1 MFPLPDGRALLR
13 WMFVSLGLI
22 ILSAPEF
29 TVNSILRADRWAAF
43 LFPGDPAAFT
53 GFMAASYV
61 YIGLTPLLCLAT
73 AFGLKRNRSWARW
86 TGTSASSLLLF
97 GFPLLTVA
105 GALGLYALFA
115 KPRRPDPQPQPAPRP
130 KVKTAGYWA
139 SRSDPKRDSKAQP
152 IVAGIAMIFGF
163 QGLALLTLYAQRS
176 GMPAWNPGWTWW
188 LYLFLFLFLQTA
200 LHELGHAAMAWTL
213 YFRVRTIAIGPLIF
227 WNDGYGY
234 QFRFE
239 WNRLFDSR
247 GYMGAAPV
255 SDDDLLFRQIA
266 TVASGP
272 FLTLLVGG
280 FLLLLFLCL
289 PGTAWQG
296 VWWIVAFNAVLGICH
311 AVMNLVPLGYSD
323 GAMLYHLVRETP
335 AGRHLLNHLKFSLIQ
350 EQADA
355 AHSRADFEKE
365 VELRQAALLLAQECS
380 QPNAM
385 AIAFSHQ
392 ALGHARLAFED
403 WPGAQAEFLKSLEC
417 NADCEFNP
425 GFQANSWSGLQK
437 AGVERYCVFEAGR
450 ANAAAVKAAVEVV
463 EELKQNRNRT
473 SVAVART
480 MLAQV
485 HLRAGERAAALAE
498 ADAALAALPRH
509 RQHLMLH
516 AMLHSVRAV
525 AYLNLGAVEDGVSAA
540 REAAAV
546 LGSPEIPEAQR
557 NLAAAELGE
566 LGEGLWKA
574 GQSDRAIRL
583 MQKTVNQLESGGA
596 AVTAAQYRIKLAAA
610 LRATGR
616 DAEALYILPDEET
629 LPPGP
634 RRRLLAERVELH
646 LAAARHREAVADG
659 RALLR
664 LWQCEPDPPA
674 TEIAVAEGLL
684 ARACLETADSA
695 AAEALARHAADVLAP
710 WGHPDAAGCRIT
722 LALASRERSRTVF
735 DEALRSIEAD
745 PLLSPAEK
753 TRRLDA
759 ERARIDRSG
768 PIEGTATLVRLAP
781 AVCA

>member
-1 MFPLPDGRALLR
+1 MFL
-13 WMFVSLGLI
+13 SLGVI
-22 ILSAPEF
+22 ILCAPEF
-29 TVNSILRADRWAAF
+29 TVHSILLADRWAAF
-43 LFPGDPAAFT
+43 LFPGDPAAVT
-53 GFMAASYV
+53 YFMAASYV

-73 AFGLKRNRSWARW
+73 GFGLKRNRSWARW
-86 TGTSASSLLLF
+86 TGTAASSLLLF
-97 GFPLLTVA
+97 GFPLLTVV
-105 GALGLYALFA
+105 GALGLYARFA
-115 KPRRPDPQPQPAPRP
+115 KPRRPDPQPQPTPRP
-130 KVKTAGYWA
+130 QVKTTGYWT
-139 SRSDPKRDSKAQP
+139 SKRDSKNDSKRDCKAQP
-152 IVAGIAMIFGF
+152 IIAGIAMIFGF
-163 QGLALLTLYAQRS
+163 QGLALLTLYAQHS

-213 YFRVRTIAIGPLIF
+213 YYRVRTIAIGPLIF
-227 WNDGYGY
+227 RNDGYGY

-239 WNRLFDSR
+239 WGRLFDSR
-247 GYMGAAPV
+247 GYMGAVPV
-255 SDDDLLFRQIA
+255 SDDNLLFRQIA

-296 VWWIVAFNAVLGICH
+296 VWWIVAINAVLGICH
-311 AVMNLVPLGYSD
+311 AAMNLVPVGDSD
-323 GAMLYHLVRETP
+323 GAMLYHLVRQTP

-350 EQADA
+350 EQAGA

-365 VELRQAALLLAQECS
+365 VELRQAALLLAQQCG

-385 AIAFSHQ
+385 AVAVSHQ

-403 WPGAQAEFLKSLEC
+403 WPGAQTEFLKSLEC
-417 NADCEFNP
+417 NAGRKLNPEFK
-425 GFQANSWSGLQK
+425 ANSWSGLQQ

-463 EELKQNRNRT
+463 EELKQNHNRT
-473 SVAVART
+473 GVAVART

-485 HLRAGERAAALAE
+485 HLRAGEYAAALAE
-498 ADAALAALPRH
+498 ADSALVALPRH
-509 RQHLMLH
+509 RERLMLQ

-525 AYLNLGAVEDGVSAA
+525 AYLNLGAVEDGLSAA

-557 NLAAAELGE
+557 NLAAVELGE
-566 LGEGLWKA
+566 LSEGLWKA

-583 MQKTVNQLESGGA
+583 MQKTVNQLESGSS
-596 AVTAAQYRIKLAAA
+596 AVTAARYRIKLAAA
-610 LRATGR
+610 LRAAGR

-634 RRRLLAERVELH
+634 RHRLLAERVELH
-646 LAAARHREAVADG
+646 LAAARSREAVADG
-659 RALLR
+659 RTLLS
-664 LWQCEPDPPA
+664 LWQSEPDPPA
-674 TEIAVAEGLL
+674 PEIAVAEGLL
-684 ARACLETADSA
+684 ARACLETGDSA
-695 AAEALARHAADVLAP
+695 EAEALARHAVDVLAP

-722 LALASRERSRTVF
+722 LALASREPSRTVF
-735 DEALRSIEAD
+735 DEALRSLASD
-745 PLLSPAEK
+745 PLLGPAEK
-753 TRRLDA
+753 TRRLEA

-768 PIEGTATLVRLAP
+768 PIEGTATLVCLAP
-781 AVCA
+781 PVCA

>member
-1 MFPLPDGRALLR
+1 MFL
-13 WMFVSLGLI
+13 SLGVI

-29 TVNSILRADRWAAF
+29 TVHSVLRADRWATF
-43 LFPGDPAAFT
+43 LFPGDPVVFT
-53 GFMAASYV
+53 YFMAAAYV

-73 AFGLKRNRSWARW
+73 GFGLKRNRPWARW
-86 TGTSASSLLLF
+86 TGTAASSLLLF
-97 GFPLLTVA
+97 GFPLLTVV

-130 KVKTAGYWA
+130 RVRTAGYWA
-139 SRSDPKRDSKAQP
+139 SKRDSKRDCKAQP

-213 YFRVRTIAIGPLIF
+213 YYRVRAIAIGPLLF

-239 WNRLFDSR
+239 WGRLFDSR
-247 GYMGAAPV
+247 GYMGAVPV
-255 SDDDLLFRQIA
+255 SDDNLLFRQIA
-266 TVASGP
+266 TVAAGP

-280 FLLLLFLCL
+280 FLLLLFPCL

-311 AVMNLVPLGYSD
+311 AVMNLVPVGDTD
-323 GAMLYHLVRETP
+323 GAVLYHLVRRTP

-355 AHSRADFEKE
+355 AHFRADFEKE
-365 VELRQAALLLAQECS
+365 VELRQAALLLVQQCS

-385 AIAFSHQ
+385 AVALSHQ

-403 WPGAQAEFLKSLEC
+403 WPGAQDEFLRALEC
-417 NADCEFNP
+417 NAGGGLNP
-425 GFQANSWSGLQK
+425 AFQANSWSGLQQ
-437 AGVERYCVFEAGR
+437 AGLERHCVFEAGR
-450 ANAAAVKAAVEVV
+450 ASAAAVKAAVEVV
-463 EELKQNRNRT
+463 EELKQNHKR
-473 SVAVART
+473 SGEAVART

-485 HLRAGERAAALAE
+485 HLRAGEYVAALAE
-498 ADAALAALPRH
+498 TDAALAALPRY
-509 RQHLMLH
+509 RAHLILH
-516 AMLHSVRAV
+516 ATLHSVRAV
-525 AYLNLGAVEDGVSAA
+525 AHLHIGAVEDGLSAA

-546 LGSPEIPEAQR
+546 LGSPEIPEARR
-557 NLAAAELGE
+557 NLASAELGA

-610 LRATGR
+610 LRAVGR
-616 DAEALYILPDEET
+616 DAEALYILPDEAA

-646 LAAARHREAVADG
+646 LAAGRYREAVADG
-659 RALLR
+659 RALLS
-664 LWQCEPDPPA
+664 LWQSEADPPA
-674 TEIAVAEGLL
+674 PEIAAAEGLL
-684 ARACLETADSA
+684 ARACLETGDSA
-695 AAEALARHAADVLAP
+695 EAEALARHAADVLAP
-710 WGHPDAAGCRIT
+710 WGHPDAASCRIT

-745 PLLSPAEK
+745 PLLSPVEK

-768 PIEGTATLVRLAP
+768 PTEGTATLVCLAP